1 MELQFLRAE
10 YNLDEIARRGS
21 GKIGYKVTGYRDR
34 ECVELEIERRDR
46 NGQLWHITPS
56 NSRWGSRDYE
66 QEPNEISTMENTVAA
81 LQDAIKLGREIEQK
95 LDYLEGLYQVADAV
109 RRVEAER
116 KMAEEKAAYDAD
128 APVGMKLA
136 KHIIKQMAFEIKA
149 KNGGSYD
156 EITIQLASRGKR
168 KVDDLNV
175 RFARS
180 GLTLFTLGYYRIS
193 KEAALNRLADSAI
206 DALQVKGINVVDPK
220 LAKFMMV

>member
-1 MELQFLRAE
+1 MIQFLRAE
-10 YNLDEIARRGS
+10 YNLDEIARKGT

-34 ECVELEIERRDR
+34 DCVELEIERRDR
-46 NGQLWHITPS
+46 NDQLWTIKPS
-56 NSRWGSRDYE
+56 NSRYVSRDYE
-66 QEPNEISTMENTVAA
+66 EEKNEIVVMENTVAA

-95 LDYLEGLYQVADAV
+95 VDYLESLYQVADAV
-109 RRVEAER
+109 RKVEAER
-116 KMAEEKAAYDAD
+116 KRAEEKAAYDAD

-136 KHIIKQMAFEIKA
+136 KHIISQMAFEIKA

-156 EITIQLASRGKR
+156 EITIQLSSRGKR
-168 KVDDLNV
+168 KQEDLNV

-180 GLTLFTLGYYRIS
+180 GLTLFSLGYYRIS
-193 KEAALNRLADSAI
+193 KDSALERLADSAI

>member
-1 MELQFLRAE
+1 MLQFIRAE
-10 YNLDEIARRGS
+10 YNLDEIARKGTGR
-21 GKIGYKVTGYRDR
+21 IGYKVKGYRDR
-34 ECVELEIERRDR
+34 DTVELTIDR
-46 NGQLWHITPS
+46 NDRYGQLWSISPVKS
-56 NSRWGSRDYE
+56 SYVSRDYE
-66 QEPNEISTMENTVAA
+66 EEKNEIVTAENIVAA
-81 LQDAIKLGREIEQK
+81 LQDAITLGREFEQK
-95 LDYLEGLYQVADAV
+95 IDYLEGLFQVADAV
-109 RRVEAER
+109 RKAEADR
-116 KMAEEKAAYDAD
+116 KREEELAAYNAD

-193 KEAALNRLADSAI
+193 KDAALERLADSAI
-206 DALQVKGINVVDPK
+206 DGLKVDGINVVDPK

>member
-1 MELQFLRAE
+1 MIQFLRAE
-10 YNLDEIARRGS
+10 YNLDEIARKGTGR
-21 GKIGYKVTGYRDR
+21 IGYKVKGYRDR
-34 ECVELEIERRDR
+34 DAVEIEIDR
-46 NGQLWHITPS
+46 NDRYDQLWTIKPVKS
-56 NSRWGSRDYE
+56 NYINRDYE
-66 QEPNEISTMENTVAA
+66 EEKNEIVTAENTVAA
-81 LQDAIKLGREIEQK
+81 LQDAITLGRVIEQK
-95 LDYLEGLYQVADAV
+95 IDYLEGLFQVADAV
-109 RRVEAER
+109 RKAEAER
-116 KMAEEKAAYDAD
+116 KRAEELAAYNAD

-168 KVDDLNV
+168 KIDDLNV

-193 KEAALNRLADSAI
+193 KDAALARLADSAI
-206 DALQVKGINVVDPK
+206 DGLKVDGINVVDPK